1 MERQIFLGGGGVG
14 DFKHYCILFSRQ
26 WKRGGKGGGSDAFCH
41 FFSLKIHGWG
51 SVPPNHLTISW
62 ICLFWL
68 VWIQVNHYNYYK
80 LFKLFSYYLKIR
92 LNIKWSLVC
101 MKAFSTTYNRHWES
115 WRIFHARPVYK
126 LSWVCHEARSW
137 TLQIRH
143 GWSYNPQRTPFLQL
157 IMTV

>member
-1 MERQIFLGGGGVG
+1 MAKRQIFFLSIIVFCFLGSGRGVG
-14 DFKHYCILFSRQ
+14 GKRVLMPFLIQFIVIFSQ
-26 WKRGGKGGGSDAFCH
+26 NST
-41 FFSLKIHGWG
+41 GWG

-80 LFKLFSYYLKIR
+80 LYKLFSYYLRIC
-92 LNIKWSLVC
+92 LNITWSFVC

-115 WRIFHARPVYK
+115 WRIVHARPVHK
-126 LSWVCHEARSW
+126 LSWACHEARSW

-143 GWSYNPQRTPFLQL
+143 GWSYNPQRNPFSSW
-157 IMTV
+157 